1 MSEIKIDRN
10 IAALIMGA
18 LDICFS
24 ESSIGL
30 TSETKMNWKE
40 IRETEEKLVKE
51 LLVDFRDIVELYQ
64 YHPSVKSV
72 LEKSKL

>member
-30 TSETKMNWKE
+30 TPETRMSWEE
-40 IRETEEKLVKE
+40 IKATEEKLIKE
-51 LLVDFRDIVELYQ
+51 LLVDFRNIVELYQ